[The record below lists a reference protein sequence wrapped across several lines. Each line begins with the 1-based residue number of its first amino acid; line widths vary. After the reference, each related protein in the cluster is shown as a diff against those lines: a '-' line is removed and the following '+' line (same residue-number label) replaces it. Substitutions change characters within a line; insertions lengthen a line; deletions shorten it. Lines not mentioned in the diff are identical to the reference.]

1 MILMSISMCKHFHRR
16 YASKWFVW
24 IGGTIYINIEKK
36 MRVNLLPLS
45 NSTFLKTSSSVL
57 KESWYIFF
65 HQFVSVICTH
75 SMAVY
80 MYETWT
86 DSSIKI
92 RQKNMH
98 FPWFI
103 SNGIYKT
110 QLQTVHLH
118 AVDAWSDQQERK
130 SRHSKKIM
138 NEINAHKEEEL
149 N

>member
-1 MILMSISMCKHFHRR
+1 MCKHFHRR

-65 HQFVSVICTH
+65 FHQFVSVICTH

-92 RQKNMH
+92 SQKTCIFLDSFQMGNIKRNFKQYINMRWMH
-98 FPWFI
+98 DQI
-103 SNGIYKT
+103 NRKEKAGI
-110 QLQTVHLH
+110 Q
-118 AVDAWSDQQERK
+118 
-130 SRHSKKIM
+130 KKIWM
-138 NEINAHKEEEL
+138 K
-149 N
+149 

>member
-65 HQFVSVICTH
+65 INLSQLFARTQWQYTCMKPELMVQSKSDKKTCIFL
-75 SMAVY
+75 
-80 MYETWT
+80 
-86 DSSIKI
+86 DSFQMGYIKRNFKQYI
-92 RQKNMH
+92 NMRWMHDQINRKEKAGIQKNYE
-98 FPWFI
+98 W
-103 SNGIYKT
+103 NKCT
-110 QLQTVHLH
+110 Q
-118 AVDAWSDQQERK
+118 RRRIK
-130 SRHSKKIM
+130 
-138 NEINAHKEEEL
+138 
-149 N
+149 

>member
-45 NSTFLKTSSSVL
+45 NSTFLKTSRGVL

-65 HQFVSVICTH
+65 INLSQLFARTQWQYTYMKPELIVQSKSV
-75 SMAVY
+75 
-80 MYETWT
+80 
-86 DSSIKI
+86 
-92 RQKNMH
+92 KNMH

-103 SNGIYKT
+103 SNGKYKA

-130 SRHSKKIM
+130 SRHSKKLWM
-138 NEINAHKEEEL
+138 K
-149 N
+149 